1 MPDELSVDDHTPDP
15 AHMTSRVLLLHT
27 GGTIGMSP
35 SPNGYVPMEGFGV
48 MLQQTLNNG
57 TVAVPAFDVIEL
69 DDLIDSSNLQ
79 PSQWTT
85 IGNELLARWDDYQ
98 GFVVLHGT
106 DTMAYTASAL
116 SFMLRGTD
124 KPVILTG
131 SQIPLVEQ
139 RSDTI
144 ENLQAA
150 MLLADDPAIHEV
162 CVCFGRRLL
171 RGNRS
176 SKLRTR
182 SFDAFDSPNY
192 SWLADIGID
201 IKLHKERLLQPTPR
215 MFLVPEFDPQA
226 VTVVQFYPG
235 IHARMVEAMLASRSV
250 RGLILRSYGVGNA
263 PDADEALMEVIA
275 KAVKRGVV
283 VVSTSQCISGGVTQG
298 AYASGASLNRIGVVP
313 ASDMTLEAAF
323 AKLHVLLA
331 TGDDKE
337 QIRRQF
343 AKPLCGECN

>member
-1 MPDELSVDDHTPDP
+1 MC
-15 AHMTSRVLLLHT
+15 
-27 GGTIGMSP
+27 P
-35 SPNGYVPMEGFGV
+35 SPDGYRPMEGFGA

-57 TVAVPAFDVIEL
+57 SADVPTFEVLEL
-69 DDLIDSSNLQ
+69 ENLIDSSNLQ
-79 PSQWTT
+79 PRHWTR
-85 IGNELLARWDDYQ
+85 IARELLARWDEFD

-150 MLLADDPAIHEV
+150 MLLAADASIREV

-176 SKLRTR
+176 SKVRTR

-192 SWLADIGID
+192 PWLADIGID
-201 IKLHKERLLQPTPR
+201 ITLHKERLLPQATR
-215 MFLVPEFDPQA
+215 TFMVPEFDARA
-226 VTVVQFYPG
+226 VAVLQFYPG
-235 IHARMVEAMLASRSV
+235 IQARMVEAMLDDASV
-250 RGLILRSYGVGNA
+250 RGLVLRSYGVGNA
-263 PDADEALMEVIA
+263 PDADDALMSVIA
-275 KAVKRGVV
+275 SAVKRGMA
-283 VVSTSQCISGGVTQG
+283 VVSTSQCMIGGVSQG
-298 AYASGASLNRIGVVP
+298 AYASGARLNQIGVAP

-323 AKLHVLLA
+323 TKLHVQLA
-331 TGDDKE
+331 SGTDASD
-337 QIRRQF
+337 IRSQF
-343 AKPLCGECN
+343 SMPLSGECQ

>member
-1 MPDELSVDDHTPDP
+1 
-15 AHMTSRVLLLHT
+15 MTSRVLLLHS
-27 GGTIGMSP
+27 GGTIGMRP
-35 SPNGYVPMEGFGV
+35 TADGYRPLEGFGA

-57 TVAVPAFDVIEL
+57 SAKVPIFEVVEL
-69 DDLIDSSNLQ
+69 AELIDSSNLQ
-79 PSQWTT
+79 PFHWTA
-85 IGNELLARWDDYQ
+85 IANELLARWDDFD

-150 MLLADDPAIHEV
+150 MLLAANPAICEV

-171 RGNRS
+171 RGNRC

-192 SWLADIGID
+192 PWLADIGID
-201 IKLHKERLLQPTPR
+201 ITLHEERLLTSSASA
-215 MFLVPEFDPQA
+215 FHVPQFDPQA
-226 VTVVQFYPG
+226 VVVIQFYPG
-235 IHARMVEAMLASRSV
+235 IQARMVEAMLASESV
-250 RGLILRSYGVGNA
+250 RGVVLRSYGVGNA
-263 PDADEALMEVIA
+263 PDADEQLM
-275 KAVKRGVV
+275 AVLASAVERGIVM
-283 VVSTSQCISGGVTQG
+283 VSTSQCITGGVTQG
-298 AYASGASLNRIGVVP
+298 AYASGAMLNRIGVVP

-323 AKLHVLLA
+323 TKLHVLLA
-331 TGDDKE
+331 SGTDTDTLR
-337 QIRRQF
+337 QQF
-343 AKPLCGECN
+343 ASPLSGECQ

>member
-1 MPDELSVDDHTPDP
+1 
-15 AHMTSRVLLLHT
+15 
-27 GGTIGMSP
+27 
-35 SPNGYVPMEGFGV
+35 

-57 TVAVPAFDVIEL
+57 TADVPAFDVVEL

-79 PSQWTT
+79 PSHWTT
-85 IGNELLARWDDYQ
+85 IANELLSRWDEFD

-116 SFMLRGTD
+116 SFMLHGTD

-150 MLLADDPAIHEV
+150 MLLAADPSIREV

-192 SWLADIGID
+192 PWLADIGID
-201 IKLHKERLLQPTPR
+201 ITLHNERLLTPAQPSFSAPQ
-215 MFLVPEFDPQA
+215 FDPQA
-226 VTVVQFYPG
+226 VIVLQFYPG
-235 IHARMVEAMLASRSV
+235 IQAQMVETMLANTAI
-250 RGLILRSYGVGNA
+250 RGVVLRSYGVGNA
-263 PDADEALMEVIA
+263 PDADEALMAVLASATERGIVI
-275 KAVKRGVV
+275 
-283 VVSTSQCISGGVTQG
+283 VSTSQCIIGGVTQG
-298 AYASGASLNRIGVVP
+298 AYASGAQLNRIGVVP

-323 AKLHVLLA
+323 TKLHVLLA
-331 TGDDKE
+331 ANTDTGD
-337 QIRRQF
+337 IRRQF
-343 AKPLCGECN
+343 SKPLCGECQ

>member
-1 MPDELSVDDHTPDP
+1 
-15 AHMTSRVLLLHT
+15 MTSRVLLLHS
-27 GGTIGMSP
+27 GGTIGMCP
-35 SPNGYVPMEGFGV
+35 SPDGYRPLDGFGA

-57 TVAVPAFDVIEL
+57 TAAVPVFEVVEL
-69 DDLIDSSNLQ
+69 DELIDSSNLQ
-79 PSQWTT
+79 PSHWTT
-85 IGNELLARWDDYQ
+85 IANELLKRWDQFD

-150 MLLADDPAIHEV
+150 MLLAADTSIREV

-192 SWLADIGID
+192 PWLADIGID
-201 IKLHKERLLQPTPR
+201 ITLHKERLLPPSLPAFT
-215 MFLVPEFDPQA
+215 VPEFDPHA
-226 VTVVQFYPG
+226 VVVLQFYPG
-235 IHARMVEAMLASRSV
+235 IQARMVEAMLDSDSV
-250 RGLILRSYGVGNA
+250 RGVVLRSYGVGNA
-263 PDADEALMEVIA
+263 PDADEPLMLALA
-275 KAVKRGVV
+275 NAVERGLVM
-283 VVSTSQCISGGVTQG
+283 VSTSQCIIGGVTQG
-298 AYASGASLNRIGVVP
+298 AYASGAMLNRIGVVP

-323 AKLHVLLA
+323 TKLHVLLA
-331 TGDDKE
+331 SGMNTSD
-337 QIRRQF
+337 IRNQF
-343 AKPLCGECN
+343 AEALSGECQQVVDR